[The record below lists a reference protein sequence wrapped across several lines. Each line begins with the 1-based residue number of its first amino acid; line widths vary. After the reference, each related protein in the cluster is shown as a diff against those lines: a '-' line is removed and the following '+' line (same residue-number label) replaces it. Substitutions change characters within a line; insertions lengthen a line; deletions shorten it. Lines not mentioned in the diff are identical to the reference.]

1 MKKVKQLSE
10 NNVLDI
16 RKIFGSVLVFQ
27 YIHACLSVSCALIL
41 QCLHISFGHFV
52 LQYALNT

>member
-1 MKKVKQLSE
+1 MKKVKHLSE

-16 RKIFGSVLVFQ
+16 GKIFGSVLVFR
-27 YIHACLSVSCALIL
+27 YIHACASVSCALIL

-52 LQYALNT
+52 LQDTLNM